1 MTAMTLTRTT
11 RDGQLL
17 TLVRTAHTVVYVVM
31 VAAILVLLYAGVTGY
46 DGALLW
52 ASLGLVGVESAV
64 FAGNGLKC
72 PLTALAV
79 RYGAETGVAFD
90 TFLPESVTRHTFRFF
105 GSLMA
110 IGLLLLAVRWVGV
123 LG

>member
-1 MTAMTLTRTT
+1 MAEMTLAHES
-11 RDGQLL
+11 RDAQLL
-17 TLVRTAHTVVYVVM
+17 TLVRAAHTAVYIVM
-31 VAAILVLLYAGVTGY
+31 VAAILVLLYSGITGYAGVS
-46 DGALLW
+46 LW
-52 ASLGLVGVESAV
+52 ISLGLLGVESAV
-64 FAGNGLKC
+64 FAGNGFKC

-90 TFLPESVTRHTFRFF
+90 TFLPESVTRNTFRFF

-110 IGLLLLAVRWVGV
+110 LGLLLLAVRWVGV